1 MEYKNDKIKQ
11 LLAERNAIIEKYN
24 LEIKNEIAKE
34 KAKYKFN
41 WKLFLKDHPC
51 NAPIKDVNDF
61 ILHNTENIEKLTY
74 PVLEKYFT
82 NNVINKIYFI

>member
-41 WKLFLKDHPC
+41 WKLFLLTIVGGFFF
-51 NAPIKDVNDF
+51 PIAIEVNKK
-61 ILHNTENIEKLTY
+61 ILPKTSIWSWEYYAK
-74 PVLEKYFT
+74 
-82 NNVINKIYFI
+82 